1 MATAP
6 LFRGALGLNN
16 VVEAHRLKVLDS
28 GFCELGQAANVVVDD
43 SGSVKVRYG
52 TTSVFNAGPVHSL
65 WSKGKYCFFV
75 SGGNLYRRLLD
86 GTNVLVISGIG
97 DLPMYY
103 EVMFGKV
110 YMTNITV
117 KLIVDDDSVTNWTF
131 DSSAQQASDTRVL
144 GMLSG
149 FTKMCVHAGRMFVL
163 VDNKYLWQSEPG
175 NPRQFDISSGPIPF
189 GEIYDFVSVGKG
201 MYVSTDDGVLFLEG
215 SAKENFIREVA
226 YSKRA
231 VTGTMQVMDGSD
243 IGDDGQEFY
252 GRTAVWVSSDGVC
265 FGDARGFVKN
275 KTSKQ
280 VIFDKA
286 VSGTATVLP
295 GQYLFSLEVE

>member
-1 MATAP
+1 MATES

-16 VVEAHRLKVLDS
+16 VSEPHRLRILEN
-28 GFCELGQAANVVVDD
+28 GFCELGEAVNVVVDD

-52 TTSVFNAGPVHSL
+52 ITAVFDTDPVHSL
-65 WSKGKYCFFV
+65 WSKGKYCFFI
-75 SGGNLYRRLLD
+75 SEGDLYRRTVL
-86 GTNVLVISGIG
+86 GVNVLVLGG
-97 DLPMYY
+97 VGNFPMYY

-110 YMTNITV
+110 YMTNGVV
-117 KLIVDDDSVTNWTF
+117 KLIVDDATVSDWTF
-131 DSSAQQASDTRVL
+131 DASPLQASDTRVL

-149 FTKMCVHAGRMFVL
+149 FTKLCVHAGRMFVL

-189 GEIYDFVSVGKG
+189 GEVYDFVSVGKG
-201 MYVSTDDGVLFLEG
+201 MYVATDDGVLFLEG

-226 YSKRA
+226 YSKKA
-231 VTGTMQVMDGSD
+231 VVGTMQVMDGSD
-243 IGDDGQEFY
+243 VGEDGQEFY

-295 GQYLFSLEVE
+295 GQYLFSLEV